1 MYYPCTTWS
10 RSTSNVT
17 FTRSKDY
24 RYAYVL
30 EEVTTEADRGEEMRG
45 QERTGEDRRREEG
58 LERSW
63 LK

>member
-10 RSTSNVT
+10 RLTSNVT

-45 QERTGEDRRREEG
+45 
-58 LERSW
+58 
-63 LK
+63 